1 MVPPAFT
8 SALSQASGVYFDQ
21 LPLTPRGIYRYME
34 EPVRI
39 NFMLNGTPESVDSD
53 ADVRLIDILRDH
65 FKLIGTHAGCY
76 SGECGSCI
84 VLINGEIFH
93 ACMTPLFRV
102 RGMRVTTIEGFAKQS
117 DYKEIMA
124 GFKEAGLSP
133 CRFCAAG
140 RILITH
146 ALLDI
151 SPKPRRGGD
160 R

>member
-1 MVPPAFT
+1 
-8 SALSQASGVYFDQ
+8 
-21 LPLTPRGIYRYME
+21 
-34 EPVRI
+34 VRI

-151 SPKPRRGGD
+151 RPIPGEEEIAESFRTVKCRCTDYRTLVKAVQYAGRLRRNKHRVG
-160 R
+160 